1 MYMQTCAVAVGA
13 AFVYANTACAF
24 TDIANAVGT
33 AAACVVGAAA
43 AALLPTFT
51 KIMTLLGQ
59 KVWCAL
65 VKLKIDN
72 GC

>member
-1 MYMQTCAVAVGA
+1 MAVGA

-24 TDIANAVGT
+24 TDIASAVGT
-33 AAACVVGAAA
+33 AAACVVAAA

-59 KVWCAL
+59 KV
-65 VKLKIDN
+65 
-72 GC
+72 

>member
-1 MYMQTCAVAVGA
+1 MAVGA

-24 TDIANAVGT
+24 TDIASAVGT
-33 AAACVVGAAA
+33 AAACVVAAAAA

-59 KVWCAL
+59 KV
-65 VKLKIDN
+65 
-72 GC
+72 

>member
-1 MYMQTCAVAVGA
+1 MAVGA

-43 AALLPTFT
+43 AAALLPTFT

-59 KVWCAL
+59 KV
-65 VKLKIDN
+65 
-72 GC
+72 